1 MTVRLPDFS
10 SSKAWRALRNKM
22 GADETYIMPKQD
34 IDKISLDEIRKLQSG
49 SISID
54 NIKDF
59 INPIDNTFDFKGQ
72 KVILYIKQQKVD
84 IIEFKYPNYKY
95 HLAFCSTLRWMEE
108 ERRFKSR
115 YVVTQRTDGK
125 FLIDIIDRISGKYHF
140 EDKLYELDVCKNCL
154 KHLSSKYPNDKSF
167 CFDMYDL
174 NNFLKKYNTQHV
186 KKPIHRPNSIPKDEY
201 SSDWRIISG
210 NLKKESNYRC
220 SDCNHDLSNQ
230 KHLLHVHHKDGVKWN
245 NKRDNLEVL
254 CYDCHRKKPGHSK
267 MSYKKVG

>member
-95 HLAFCSTLRWMEE
+95 HLAFCSTLRWK
-108 ERRFKSR
+108 RR
-115 YVVTQRTDGK
+115 
-125 FLIDIIDRISGKYHF
+125 
-140 EDKLYELDVCKNCL
+140 E
-154 KHLSSKYPNDKSF
+154 
-167 CFDMYDL
+167 DL
-174 NNFLKKYNTQHV
+174 NQGMWLRKEQMENF
-186 KKPIHRPNSIPKDEY
+186 
-201 SSDWRIISG
+201 
-210 NLKKESNYRC
+210 
-220 SDCNHDLSNQ
+220 
-230 KHLLHVHHKDGVKWN
+230 
-245 NKRDNLEVL
+245 
-254 CYDCHRKKPGHSK
+254 
-267 MSYKKVG
+267 